1 MKKLIRKILK
11 ESEDEF
17 GWIQDLIPADFNYA
31 PGAIYYKFGESKEV
45 RDYILKL
52 VVDGFNNLKLVG
64 DKVILETDGWCDF
77 TDLFYDDRRGSE
89 GRVNRYLAKQMLC
102 EDGEDWWEPYSS
114 SDLIPRREWKNML
127 WNDYVMGNEKVIKE
141 ILNHIKKNYVSDV
154 NYNPNQLDIFGELP
168 KKQNVVEIKGRVLD
182 TDYFYELTQD
192 LDELGDLIDEEEE
205 FGDLKNELRWAYG
218 DAYNTAARDQ
228 IWEAVKGKIEAEFG
242 QGKWLQ
248 KDIQKPSGV
257 ATRHYMEFDITNLF
271 WSSTLNFFDHCLNS
285 RIGKESVEDY
295 TLEELEETFEEC
307 MTPAY
312 EYSNFL
318 EFYSVLLDENGDE
331 FNPRFQDYPDDEDIL
346 KYFTESVMDRI

>member
-17 GWIQDLIPADFNYA
+17 GWVEDLVPTDFNYE
-31 PGAIYYKFGESKEV
+31 PGAIYYKFGDSKEV
-45 RDYILKL
+45 RSYILKK
-52 VVDGFNNLKLVG
+52 VVDGFRDLKLVG
-64 DKVILETDGWCDF
+64 DRVILETDGWCDF
-77 TDLFYDDRRGSE
+77 TDLFYDDRRGSD

-114 SDLIPRREWKNML
+114 SDLIPRREWKNTL

-168 KKQNVVEIKGRVLD
+168 KKQNVVEIKGRILD

-205 FGDLKNELRWAYG
+205 FEDLKNELRWAYG

-271 WSSTLNFFDHCLNS
+271 WSTTLNFFDHCLNN
-285 RIGKESVEDY
+285 RVGKESIQDY
-295 TLEELEETFEEC
+295 TLEELEENFEEC

-312 EYSNFL
+312 QYSYFL

-331 FNPRFQDYPDDEDIL
+331 FNPRFQDYPDDDDIL